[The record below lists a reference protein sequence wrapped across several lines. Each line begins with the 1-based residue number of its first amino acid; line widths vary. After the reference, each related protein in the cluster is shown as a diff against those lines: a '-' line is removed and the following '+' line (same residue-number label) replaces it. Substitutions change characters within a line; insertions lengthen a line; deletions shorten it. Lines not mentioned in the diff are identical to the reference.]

1 MADTSKLP
9 ISRVD
14 ELIDKLNEI
23 NNNFNIINNKLDSM
37 KYVIESGS
45 NENNT
50 QWYRKWNDG
59 WIEQG
64 GIYNYGS
71 FIKDLGGANINFLI
85 NFSNVNYQIFA
96 TSFRT
101 DRDNEGNGTLERSK
115 KDSYTKR
122 NAQRSFYSPLTA
134 SFLISCHL
142 FKVPYTI
149 SVLTKQNTDMF

>member
-1 MADTSKLP
+1 MTDTSKLP

-59 WIEQG
+59 FIEQG
-64 GIYNYGS
+64 GNIIINLNNAGE
-71 FIKDLGGANINFLI
+71 GTINFLTPFNTTSYI
-85 NFSNVNYQIFA
+85 PVITVYNSSGSWIYGWIKWDSRTKNNFTYFSSGSNA
-96 TSFRT
+96 GDTS
-101 DRDNEGNGTLERSK
+101 NG
-115 KDSYTKR
+115 
-122 NAQRSFYSPLTA
+122 SFWYA
-134 SFLISCHL
+134 SG
-142 FKVPYTI
+142 Y
-149 SVLTKQNTDMF
+149 